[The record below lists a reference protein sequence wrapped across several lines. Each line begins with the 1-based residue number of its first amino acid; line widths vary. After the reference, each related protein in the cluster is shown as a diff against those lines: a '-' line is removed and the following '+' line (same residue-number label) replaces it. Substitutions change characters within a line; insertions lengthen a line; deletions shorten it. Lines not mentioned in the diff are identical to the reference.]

1 MYDKSQCS
9 VIHDIS
15 GSVGLASTSFLDSMR
30 EEKAYIFLLTL
41 GQSLGSEG
49 KNKYKV
55 TLNNPNR
62 YSRNLTQSKKKKKA
76 IF

>member
-1 MYDKSQCS
+1 
-9 VIHDIS
+9 
-15 GSVGLASTSFLDSMR
+15 MR

-62 YSRNLTQSKKKKKA
+62 YSRNLTQSQKKKKGN
-76 IF
+76 ILI